1 LGQDLEQNIEL
12 GDERDVIGPWY
23 IMFLYWFIVPVPNKI
38 FIARG
43 EQKCEECKNI
53 FIKIFN
59 LKIIIYFS
67 IIPLSYFGLKQLL
80 NYQQSKDT
88 S

>member
-1 LGQDLEQNIEL
+1 LNCLRQGLEQNIEL
-12 GDERDVIGPWY
+12 EDD
-23 IMFLYWFIVPVPNKI
+23 KI
-38 FIARG
+38 CKARG

-67 IIPLSYFGLKQLL
+67 IIPPSYFGLKQLL
-80 NYQQSKDT
+80 N
-88 S
+88 